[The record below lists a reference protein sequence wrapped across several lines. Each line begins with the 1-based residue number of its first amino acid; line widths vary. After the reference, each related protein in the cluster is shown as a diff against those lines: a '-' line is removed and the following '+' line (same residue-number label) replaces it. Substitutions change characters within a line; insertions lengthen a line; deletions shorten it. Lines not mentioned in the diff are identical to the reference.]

1 MEHRV
6 VTLGGAECAVL
17 SSALYTP
24 EQALTPQQIAAVKW
38 ASQAYIDDYC
48 EWYVDT
54 DWVEDLES
62 DGVPEDLDP
71 QAVDWLTALV
81 REAKSKGIADLFIAL
96 I

>member
-6 VTLGGAECAVL
+6 VTIDDVECAVL
-17 SSALYTP
+17 GSALYTP
-24 EQALTPQQIAAVKW
+24 EQALTPQQIAAIKW
-38 ASQAYIDDYC
+38 AALAYIDNYC

-54 DWVEDLES
+54 DWVEDLEN

-71 QAVDWLTALV
+71 RAVYWLTALA